1 MQPYQHALHA
11 RALLGQVFRL
21 LLVARQLQSLGFFG
35 QQVRQ
40 PFAQLGGTLA
50 IATGVAA
57 LGPAALQQPEG
68 RLERQQAPA
77 GLTQFFG
84 ELRRCGLAHPLI
96 VLTGFDSRTPVLD
109 QHIEQFAQLSA
120 AGTWGGLAEAA
131 EQGAQ
136 FDELLQPFAQ
146 QLPAAIEA
154 VLLGQSLAIAEQLPA
169 KRDDGI
175 VQRHARC
182 QFRCGQLQAVA
193 IGVIQAVAA
202 FGLAD
207 VAGHQR
213 QVGGQFGGQF
223 QQRFGLALAQFQL
236 QLADLLGLLAGL
248 DLAQV
253 QRGFDDDPGLS
264 AAPGDLGLLADE
276 IGGEDRFQGLLVQVG
291 EAGRPAVIAKL
302 LDVQLGLVQV
312 PVPLVAF
319 GQAGDA
325 LAAAFQ
331 GLDELL
337 AVAPQA
343 QRHAGMSQFALGG
356 VVILVEQLM
365 ARPAALVAL
374 LQQRMFAQG
383 EQSLAAGA

>member
-1 MQPYQHALHA
+1 M
-11 RALLGQVFRL
+11 
-21 LLVARQLQSLGFFG
+21 
-35 QQVRQ
+35 
-40 PFAQLGGTLA
+40 
-50 IATGVAA
+50 
-57 LGPAALQQPEG
+57 
-68 RLERQQAPA
+68 
-77 GLTQFFG
+77 
-84 ELRRCGLAHPLI
+84 
-96 VLTGFDSRTPVLD
+96 D

-253 QRGFDDDPGLS
+253 S
-264 AAPGDLGLLADE
+264 AASMTTLVFPRPQAISAFSRTKSVVKIGFRVFLSRSARLAGQQSSPSFLMSSLALSRYQSHSLRSD
-276 IGGEDRFQGLLVQVG
+276 
-291 EAGRPAVIAKL
+291 RPATLWPRLFRVWMNCSPSRRRL
-302 LDVQLGLVQV
+302 T
-312 PVPLVAF
+312 PR
-319 GQAGDA
+319 
-325 LAAAFQ
+325 
-331 GLDELL
+331 
-337 AVAPQA
+337 
-343 QRHAGMSQFALGG
+343 RH
-356 VVILVEQLM
+356 EPDR
-365 ARPAALVAL
+365 AR
-374 LQQRMFAQG
+374 RCRNTG
-383 EQSLAAGA
+383 